1 MDPSIT
7 LDLLHVAFNLGQLG
21 HLFAELVRG
30 FFCGLPFTA
39 C

>member
-1 MDPSIT
+1 VDPSIT

-30 FFCGLPFTA
+30 AFCALPFTS